1 MKKRCCILI
10 LLAFVCQQTAAQK
23 RLWDHPLIKRFI
35 SSGNDSIR
43 SSGFMVLP
51 IFGFAPETG
60 MELGAA
66 GLYNF
71 YMDPADSLIRTSSLA
86 LLSSF
91 TTEKQFNV
99 KMTADVWTADN
110 TWHYMG
116 ELRFRNFPFYFYGLG
131 NNTYEADKDLLTQRL
146 IRFAAEAER
155 RIVRHYYAGF
165 TALFEQYRY
174 IDAESGGI
182 YGQMPLH
189 SASGGRFLSTGI
201 TQLYDTRNSNV
212 YTTRGFYAR
221 LRYLYAPPIWGG
233 EHFSGHR
240 MDLDVRSFFPLTQ
253 TLTLG
258 LHSKYE
264 TYFNQDIPFYLTPQL
279 GNDAMMRGYY
289 QGRYRDNS
297 LLAAQA
303 ELRWRIHPRIGF
315 AVFAAAGNVYRSRLD
330 LSSLKPSAGAGIRYF
345 FDLEHSSSVR
355 IDYAVA
361 EKRPGEAR
369 QTGLYLSL
377 AEAF

>member
-1 MKKRCCILI
+1 
-10 LLAFVCQQTAAQK
+10 
-23 RLWDHPLIKRFI
+23 
-35 SSGNDSIR
+35 
-43 SSGFMVLP
+43 MVLP
-51 IFGFAPETG
+51 ILGFAPETG
-60 MELGAA
+60 LELGAA

-91 TTEKQFNV
+91 TTERQFDA
-99 KMTADVWTADN
+99 KMTADVWTKGN
-110 TWHYMG
+110 TWHYIG

-131 NNTYEADKDLLTQRL
+131 DNTREGDKDLLTQRL
-146 IRFAAEAER
+146 IRIAAEGER
-155 RIVRHYYAGF
+155 RIIRHYYAGY

-174 IDAESGGI
+174 TDAEEGGI
-182 YGQMPLH
+182 YGQLPLRG
-189 SASGGRFLSTGI
+189 ASGGRFLSAGI

-212 YTTRGFYAR
+212 YSTRGFYAR
-221 LRYLYAPPIWGG
+221 LRYLYAPGIWDS

-240 MDLDVRSFFPLTQ
+240 MDLDVRSFFPLTT

-258 LHSKYE
+258 LHGKYE
-264 TYFNQDIPFYLTPQL
+264 TYFNQDVPFYLTPQL

-315 AVFAAAGNVYRSRLD
+315 AAFAAAGNVYRSGFD
-330 LSSLKPSAGAGIRYF
+330 FSSLKPSAGAGIRYF

-355 IDYAVA
+355 IDYAIA

-369 QTGLYLSL
+369 QKGLYLSL